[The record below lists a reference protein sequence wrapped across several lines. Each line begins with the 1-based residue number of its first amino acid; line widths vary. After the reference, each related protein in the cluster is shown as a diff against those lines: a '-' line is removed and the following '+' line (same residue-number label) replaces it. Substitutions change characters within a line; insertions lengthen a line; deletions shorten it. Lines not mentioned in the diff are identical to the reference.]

1 MLAAVPGALAATVPL
16 KRPKQLP
23 RVGEFVR
30 FSDPA
35 TEATVVRLTA
45 LSSSNL
51 FPSPAN
57 RFVSAKERFLVF
69 SSDRSGAF
77 APCRLDLRTGLVRQL
92 AETRGL
98 EPRSLSLDENERS
111 LFFLDSGE
119 LKEVPF
125 NSKGLRTVAENV
137 SGFAMGRGP
146 SDLLLVRQGR
156 LEDVNKNV
164 IATEVS
170 GPCLLRPDGHGCLFE
185 RRISD
190 GAEFWY
196 VSMGDATKKLS
207 LLAKGRISFPFW
219 SPDGRS
225 VLFLRGVPHGN
236 VTLSEIHE
244 VLIENGS
251 EQPVSPTSQFAAFSP
266 NRDASVFVG
275 SSRSKAQPNV
285 VLLLR
290 SAKREMTLCEHHAS
304 DAASVGPVFAPDSR
318 RVYFESDR
326 EGKPALYSV
335 NVELLVEPT
344 VEPTIEP
351 TQL

>member
-1 MLAAVPGALAATVPL
+1 MTRRAMLASALPLGLAAVTIPS
-16 KRPKQLP
+16 KRAKQLP

-30 FSDPA
+30 FADPT
-35 TEATVVRLTA
+35 TETTVVRLTA

-51 FPSPAN
+51 FPSPEN

-69 SSDRSGAF
+69 SSNRAGAF
-77 APCRLDLRTGLVRQL
+77 APFRLDLRTGLVRQL

-98 EPRSLSLDENERS
+98 QPRSLCLDEGERS
-111 LFFLDSGE
+111 VFLLDSGE
-119 LKEVPF
+119 LKEV
-125 NSKGLRTVAENV
+125 SLLSRGTRTVAKDV
-137 SGFAMGRGP
+137 TGFALGRGT
-146 SDLLLVRQGR
+146 SDLLLVRQER
-156 LEDVNKNV
+156 LEDAAGNV
-164 IATEVS
+164 IATDVS
-170 GPCLLRPDGHGCLFE
+170 GACLLRPGGRGCLFE
-185 RRISD
+185 RRVSD

-196 VSMGDATKKLS
+196 VATGGSAKKPS
-207 LLAKGRISFPFW
+207 LLAKGRVSFPFW
-219 SPDGRS
+219 SPGGDS
-225 VLFLRGVPHGN
+225 VLFLRGVPHGD

-244 VLIENGS
+244 VTIQDGS
-251 EQPVSPTSQFAAFSP
+251 ERSVSPTSQFAAFSP

-344 VEPTIEP
+344 
-351 TQL
+351 QL